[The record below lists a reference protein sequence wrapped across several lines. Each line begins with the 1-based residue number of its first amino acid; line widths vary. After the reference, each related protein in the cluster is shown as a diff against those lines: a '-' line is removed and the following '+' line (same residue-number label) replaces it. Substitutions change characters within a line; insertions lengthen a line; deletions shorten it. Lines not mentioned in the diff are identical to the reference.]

1 MNENKLK
8 ILLVEDSPEN
18 REVIIMFIRGIANV
32 DCASSGTEALTKTE
46 ENSFD
51 IILMDINLGIG
62 ISGMEVTKQ
71 LRQTE
76 KYKSTPIIAVTAYV
90 MLEDQKKILEAGC
103 SHYVGK
109 PFTKK
114 ELNDLILNIANDY
127 RLSEKLQ

>member
-62 ISGMEVTKQ
+62 ISGMEVTNQ

-114 ELNDLILNIANDY
+114 ELNDLILNIVNDY

>member
-1 MNENKLK
+1 MK

-18 REVIIMFIRGIANV
+18 RAVMAMFIRGIANV
-32 DCASSGTEALTKTE
+32 DYASNGIEALSKTE

-51 IILMDINLGIG
+51 IILMDINLGMG
-62 ISGMEVTKQ
+62 INGMEVTKL

-103 SHYVGK
+103 SHYVSK
-109 PFTKK
+109 PFSRK
-114 ELNDLILNIANDY
+114 ELLDLLAKIIDEY
-127 RLSEKLQ
+127 RLSGKLQ

>member
-18 REVIIMFIRGIANV
+18 RAVMAMFIRGIANV
-32 DCASSGTEALTKTE
+32 DYASNGIEALSKTE

-51 IILMDINLGIG
+51 IILMDINLGMG
-62 ISGMEVTKQ
+62 INGMEVTKL

-103 SHYVGK
+103 SHYVSK
-109 PFTKK
+109 PFSRK
-114 ELNDLILNIANDY
+114 ELLDLLAKIIDEY
-127 RLSEKLQ
+127 RLSGKLQ